1 VGLGRLYLFKVL
13 GFLMSRRHFAY
24 PHPQYGSLHIVSGWD
39 RPLQGFFLT
48 VTREKVLSLEGEP
61 TFLFSNL
68 DSDTFPPG
76 MHSEEAMI
84 SLEQVRQVLTHH
96 SIPTP
101 VNYFLDLLEDARLNV
116 GSLDHH
122 YTLRERVR

>member
-1 VGLGRLYLFKVL
+1 
-13 GFLMSRRHFAY
+13 MSRRHFEFD
-24 PHPQYGSLHIVSGWD
+24 HPQYGLLLAVSGWD

-48 VTREKVLSLEGEP
+48 VTRVKVLNLEGEP
-61 TFLFSNL
+61 CFLFSNL

-76 MHSEEAMI
+76 IHSEEAMI
-84 SLEQVRQVLTHH
+84 SLEQVRLVLAYY
-96 SIPTP
+96 SIPAP

-116 GSLDHH
+116 GSLEHH